1 MLATC
6 RLSIGLYKP
15 LHVAQFLPLF
25 FPSSAHKPQS
35 QTLGFIVQHSTSAY
49 DFGCLFNSLIILFTQ
64 NKQTK
69 IPPST
74 KMATSSSSSLT
85 IIITLLLIATSISPA
100 QSQAQTCASKLVSC
114 APYLNTTTT
123 PPNTC
128 CDPIKQAVAT
138 DLPCLCN
145 LYANPSFLSGIGVNI
160 TQALR
165 LPRLCGIT
173 SDTSI
178 CKNAQTPKGSSSK
191 PPPSAI

>member
-1 MLATC
+1 
-6 RLSIGLYKP
+6 
-15 LHVAQFLPLF
+15 
-25 FPSSAHKPQS
+25 
-35 QTLGFIVQHSTSAY
+35 
-49 DFGCLFNSLIILFTQ
+49 
-64 NKQTK
+64 
-69 IPPST
+69 
-74 KMATSSSSSLT
+74 MATSSSSSLT

-123 PPNTC
+123 SPNTC
-128 CDPIKQAVAT
+128 YDPIKQAVAT

-178 CKNAQTPKGSSSK
+178 CKNGSRLEEALVLLLIRISINQMHSLPKGSTAAGLSVAM
-191 PPPSAI
+191 SAYIYTFIFCVDSVPCIENLLMKELSFPIVFNIDDSHHS

>member
-1 MLATC
+1 
-6 RLSIGLYKP
+6 
-15 LHVAQFLPLF
+15 
-25 FPSSAHKPQS
+25 
-35 QTLGFIVQHSTSAY
+35 
-49 DFGCLFNSLIILFTQ
+49 
-64 NKQTK
+64 
-69 IPPST
+69 
-74 KMATSSSSSLT
+74 MATSSSLT
-85 IIITLLLIATSISPA
+85 IITTLLLIATSISPA
-100 QSQAQTCASKLVSC
+100 QSQAQTCASKLVPC
-114 APYLNTTTT
+114 GQYLNATTT

-178 CKNAQTPKGSSSK
+178 CKNGSFLFLSKLILYAQAPKGSSSK
-191 PPPSAI
+191 PPPSGSSSTPGENNAGNIASSGVISLLFSYACMMLF